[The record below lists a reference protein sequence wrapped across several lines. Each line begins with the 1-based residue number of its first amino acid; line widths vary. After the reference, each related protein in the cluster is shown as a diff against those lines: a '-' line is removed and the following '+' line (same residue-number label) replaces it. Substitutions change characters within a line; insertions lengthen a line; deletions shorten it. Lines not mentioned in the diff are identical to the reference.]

1 MKDSFLVVL
10 AIIGTVIGSGF
21 ISGKEIVVF
30 FTRFGYFSF
39 PCIFLAGIL
48 FFVLFKCLLSLG
60 DKALAKLK
68 KSKLAFVINLFLC
81 LFFSS
86 AMFAGISNL
95 LTFDKIIVNF
105 VIFFIVLTLAF
116 IVFKFG
122 MGSLDKINLIL
133 VPFMLILFLVML
145 STKLSFKS
153 IAIVGQT
160 RYSGFSIFFALLY
173 VILNTANG
181 GVIIANLGQR
191 LSKKQKTQVAL
202 ISALTL
208 SAILLIANI
217 VLLLNPTSISS
228 AMPLVSMFSKEGH
241 VIMTFVVFIGC
252 LTTLL
257 TLVYTLSSS
266 MRGLC
271 KNEFII
277 FFISVILP
285 LILSLLGFDF
295 IVEYLYPLASIL
307 GIYLLAGLLF
317 SSKYKSFGFYIKK
330 AYHRKK
336 FK

>member
-1 MKDSFLVVL
+1 MLNCFLAIL

-30 FTRFGYFSF
+30 FARFGYFSF
-39 PCIFLAGIL
+39 PCIALAFIL
-48 FFVLFKCLLSLG
+48 FFLLFKKLLSLG
-60 DKALAKLK
+60 DSAIEKLK
-68 KSKLAFVINLFLC
+68 TSKFAFFINLFLC

-95 LTFDKIIVNF
+95 LVFDKIVVNF
-105 VIFFIVLTLAF
+105 VIFFIVLLLSF

-122 MGSLDKINLIL
+122 MGSLNKINFIL
-133 VPFMLILFLVML
+133 VPFMLIVFLVML
-145 STKLSFKS
+145 TTKLSIKPLSNS
-153 IAIVGQT
+153 IEGSFGGVSFVYAI
-160 RYSGFSIFFALLY
+160 LY

-191 LSKKQKTQVAL
+191 LSKKQKTQVAF

-217 VLLLNPTSISS
+217 VLLLNPTSFSS
-228 AMPLVSMFSKEGH
+228 AMPLVNMFSKEGH
-241 VIMTFVVFIGC
+241 LIMTFVVFIGC

-257 TLVYTLSSS
+257 TLVVTLSSS

-271 KNEFII
+271 KNEFLI
-277 FFISVILP
+277 FFVSVIMP
-285 LILSLLGFDF
+285 LIISLLGFDF

-307 GIYLLAGLLF
+307 GIYLLCDLLF
-317 SSKYKSFGFYIKK
+317 ATRVKK
-330 AYHRKK
+330 LSILSRRVNRKN

>member
-1 MKDSFLVVL
+1 MKDCFFVVL

-30 FTRFGYFSF
+30 FSRFGYFSF
-39 PCIFLAGIL
+39 PCIVLAFIL
-48 FFVLFKCLLSLG
+48 FFLLFKKLLSLG
-60 DKALAKLK
+60 DSALEKLK
-68 KSKLAFVINLFLC
+68 KSKFAFLINLFLC

-95 LTFDKIIVNF
+95 LVFDKIAINF
-105 VIFFIVLTLAF
+105 VIFFIVLLFAF

-122 MGSLDKINLIL
+122 MGSLNKINFIL
-133 VPFMLILFLVML
+133 VPFMLVVFLVML
-145 STKLSFKS
+145 STKLSIKPLSLQVNCGFGGLS
-153 IAIVGQT
+153 FLYAI
-160 RYSGFSIFFALLY
+160 LY

-191 LSKKQKTQVAL
+191 LSKKQKTQVAF

-208 SAILLIANI
+208 SVILLIANI
-217 VLLLNPTSISS
+217 VLLLNPTSFLS
-228 AMPLVSMFSKEGH
+228 AMPLVSMFSLEGH

-271 KNEFII
+271 KNEFFI
-277 FFISVILP
+277 FFISVIVP
-285 LILSLLGFDF
+285 LLLSLLGFDF
-295 IVEYLYPLASIL
+295 IVEYLYPLASIF
-307 GIYLLAGLLF
+307 GIYLLCDLLF
-317 SSKYKSFGFYIKK
+317 AGKGKIPFLHKRANRRNF
-330 AYHRKK
+330 
-336 FK
+336 